1 MKKTLT
7 IGSVASMMTMAVL
20 TANAQNLLLNGNFN
34 TGDYTGWYTY
44 AADGTMANT
53 ITTTTPTFD
62 GSPNAQMVS
71 GDTTYRDALGQA
83 VSIGGNQKY
92 NISFDY
98 YVNVV
103 PTSFAISVTYDDAG
117 NNYLGYEFPTG
128 VLTSAGGWETY
139 SGNFTTPANTA
150 SLKLEFELY
159 SAATVNLD
167 NVSVTPAPEPTTFA
181 LLGSAGLGLLVLR
194 RRRV

>member
-53 ITTTTPTFD
+53 ITTTPTFD

-83 VSIGGNQKY
+83 VSIGGNQQY

-167 NVSVTPAPEPTTFA
+167 NVSLTPAPEPTTFA

>member
-53 ITTTTPTFD
+53 ITTTPTFD

-71 GDTTYRDALGQA
+71 GDTTYRDALGQV
-83 VSIGGNQKY
+83 VSIGGNQQY

-167 NVSVTPAPEPTTFA
+167 NVSLTPAPEPTTFA

>member
-167 NVSVTPAPEPTTFA
+167 NVSLTPAPEPTTFA

>member
-53 ITTTTPTFD
+53 ITTTPTFD

-71 GDTTYRDALGQA
+71 GDTT
-83 VSIGGNQKY
+83 
-92 NISFDY
+92 
-98 YVNVV
+98 
-103 PTSFAISVTYDDAG
+103 
-117 NNYLGYEFPTG
+117 
-128 VLTSAGGWETY
+128 
-139 SGNFTTPANTA
+139 TA
-150 SLKLEFELY
+150 M
-159 SAATVNLD
+159 
-167 NVSVTPAPEPTTFA
+167 P
-181 LLGSAGLGLLVLR
+181 
-194 RRRV
+194 

>member
-1 MKKTLT
+1 
-7 IGSVASMMTMAVL
+7 MAVL
-20 TANAQNLLLNGNFN
+20 TANAQNLLVNGNFN
-34 TGDYTGWYTY
+34 TGDFTGWYTY
-44 AADGTMANT
+44 AADGTMANS
-53 ITTTTPTFD
+53 INTTFTYDTT
-62 GSPNAQMVS
+62 PNAQMVS
-71 GDTTYRDALGQA
+71 GDTTYRDALGQV
-83 VSIGGNQKY
+83 VSIGGNQQY
-92 NISFDY
+92 NISFVY
-98 YVNVV
+98 NVNVV

-117 NNYLGYEFPTG
+117 NNYLGYEFPAG
-128 VLTSAGGWETY
+128 VLTTAGAWSTY

-167 NVSVTPAPEPTTFA
+167 NISLTPTPAPEPTTLA

>member
-1 MKKTLT
+1 M
-7 IGSVASMMTMAVL
+7 
-20 TANAQNLLLNGNFN
+20 
-34 TGDYTGWYTY
+34 
-44 AADGTMANT
+44 
-53 ITTTTPTFD
+53 
-62 GSPNAQMVS
+62 
-71 GDTTYRDALGQA
+71 
-83 VSIGGNQKY
+83 
-92 NISFDY
+92 
-98 YVNVV
+98 

-167 NVSVTPAPEPTTFA
+167 NVSLTPAPEPTTFA

>member
-7 IGSVASMMTMAVL
+7 IGSVGSMMTMAVL

-53 ITTTTPTFD
+53 ITTTPTFD

-71 GDTTYRDALGQA
+71 GDTTYRDALGQV
-83 VSIGGNQKY
+83 VSIGGNQQY

-167 NVSVTPAPEPTTFA
+167 NVSLTPAPEPTTFA

>member
-71 GDTTYRDALGQA
+71 GDTTYRDALGQV
-83 VSIGGNQKY
+83 VSIGGNQQY

-167 NVSVTPAPEPTTFA
+167 NVSLTPAPEPTTFA

>member
-167 NVSVTPAPEPTTFA
+167 NVSLTPAPEPTTFA

-194 RRRV
+194 RRLV